1 MNLVIE
7 QRPRTITS
15 NFVHQ
20 QSNDVNNH
28 YSTSPLLL
36 KFKRQNTNLQAN
48 ILMSNE
54 ENNSIASNQRL
65 KRSIPTNSSRRPSS
79 PAFNG
84 KKQQQ
89 QQQQSTKRSAIIDN
103 NNNDLTSNIDENSTT
118 KRFKQDDLNVRVKN
132 FLFTLAFFSPFSF
145 LFAYSLMK
153 SPINNKRRQRER
165 EKKNYFFAVFLS
177 THQRLKWMLVSKQ
190 FLLV

>member
-28 YSTSPLLL
+28 YSTSPLRLN
-36 KFKRQNTNLQAN
+36 FKRQNTNLQAKIHSN

-65 KRSIPTNSSRRPSS
+65 KRSIPANSSRRPSS

-84 KKQQQ
+84 KKQQ

-132 FLFTLAFFSPFSF
+132 FLFTLVFFPF
-145 LFAYSLMK
+145 LFLPFNDEITYK
-153 SPINNKRRQRER
+153 
-165 EKKNYFFAVFLS
+165 
-177 THQRLKWMLVSKQ
+177 
-190 FLLV
+190 